1 MRNRR
6 TQRAL
11 RRAGVRRE
19 EKLDARNIEHYA
31 DPTPAEAV
39 ERIRKE
45 RKRRGRNN
53 PI

>member
-19 EKLDARNIEHYA
+19 ERIDARNIEHYA

-39 ERIRKE
+39 EGIRKE
-45 RKRRGRNN
+45 RNRGRNN